1 MIDKAGALI
10 KYNRNEKALT
20 AAGEADRLKIYC
32 DNQYDSI
39 YQEIGGLY
47 LHLGYPKKALPIFN
61 DALEIEKE
69 EENRIR
75 LKLKIAQC
83 YRLLDKK
90 EDYLALYDQ
99 ISTLNDPFW
108 SNLAKERIEEIN
120 FNREM
125 SKKKEE

>member
-10 KYNRNEKALT
+10 KCNRNEKALT
-20 AAGEADRLKIYC
+20 ATGEADRLKIYC
-32 DNQYDSI
+32 DNLYGSI
-39 YQEIGGLY
+39 YQDIGGLY
-47 LHLGYPKKALPIFN
+47 LHLGYPKKALPMFN
-61 DALEIEKE
+61 DALEIENE